1 MPEYM
6 KKFSCVGPNCTDTC
20 CAGWDVNIDEATF
33 NKYENSSDNL
43 RALVKDKYIRNTIP
57 DDSFNYG
64 FMIIDE
70 QNNCPFLNKNMLCDI
85 HGSCGEDN
93 LSITCKRYPRV
104 FNIIDDI
111 YEKSGLP
118 SCREVCNKAFLNKEK
133 MEFIEWEED
142 LDEDAVEIR
151 RMIDSEAFS
160 GTDSLLQYF
169 WDIRIISINIMQNRD
184 FSIEERLNI
193 LKNFYTELELL
204 REEALSNT
212 KDYYDIEMLLE
223 RFGND
228 SIDFDSLKGEAF
240 VENTSFYDSILNDDI
255 FNKVIGTRLKAYLSN
270 LRKNI
275 LSIEDN
281 FNNINFNSIDK
292 INLSDSNKVSSKYF
306 ELSNY
311 SYIFENYLV
320 NQIFKNIIPFNR
332 GDNLNESIK
341 ILINSYRII
350 KGYLL
355 CSYEYSHEVTTEN
368 QIITIIQ
375 ALSKDTEHNKVFKSI
390 LENS

>member
-1 MPEYM
+1 M
-6 KKFSCVGPNCTDTC
+6 KEFSCVGPNCTDTC

-33 NKYENSSDNL
+33 NKYENGSDNL
-43 RALVKDKYIRNTIP
+43 KALVTDKYIRNNIL

-70 QNNCPFLNKNMLCDI
+70 QNNCPFLNENMLCDI

-169 WDIRIISINIMQNRD
+169 WDIRIISINILQNRD

-193 LKNFYTELELL
+193 LKNFYTELEVL
-204 REEALSNT
+204 REEALSDT

-223 RFGND
+223 NFGDD
-228 SIDFDSLKGEAF
+228 SIDFDSLKGEEF

-270 LRKNI
+270 LRKDI
-275 LSIEDN
+275 LSIEDD
-281 FNNINFNSIDK
+281 FSNINCNAIDK
-292 INLSDSNKVSSKYF
+292 INLSNSDKASSKYF

-332 GDNLNESIK
+332 GDNLSESIK

-355 CSYEYSHEVTTEN
+355 CSYEYSHEMITES
-368 QIITIIQ
+368 QIIRIIQ